1 MAKLY
6 RYLPDA
12 PECVTRNRDH
22 LWVERSVNKRKGCLQ
37 QLGQSGHS
45 TSTAKGPYSHCGYL
59 GRWHGPKQSIP
70 TGISLSPSTR
80 NAEGDK

>member
-22 LWVERSVNKRKGCLQ
+22 LWVERRVNKRKGCLQ
-37 QLGQSGHS
+37 QLGQPGYS
-45 TSTAKGPYSHCGYL
+45 TSTAKPPVPSIVVPVTH
-59 GRWHGPKQSIP
+59 GRGQ
-70 TGISLSPSTR
+70 
-80 NAEGDK
+80 